1 MDSSTFGQGTGTIAA
16 RARQLLKVGLHVL
29 GHVVTIVVGLV
40 LVVVGFGLTMTVVF
54 VTLGIL
60 FLAIGV
66 SLIVGGMFAH
76 QMAGP

>member
-1 MDSSTFGQGTGTIAA
+1 MDSSTFGQSTGTITA

-29 GHVVTIVVGLV
+29 GHVASIVVGLV

-54 VTLGIL
+54 VTPGIL
-60 FLAIGV
+60 SLAIGV
-66 SLIVGGMFAH
+66 ALVVGGIFAH